1 MLTNYIVFLTAF
13 KVVTPALWS
22 YGLCYGRLIEV
33 FKGPS
38 RDKCLQS
45 CIDSDQKCEWASFD
59 IDRKVCHLSKAC
71 YKVLPYSDHAYA
83 NKNARKGKQ
92 YYFQVKL
99 QFLLN

>member
-1 MLTNYIVFLTAF
+1 MLTSYLVFQTVF
-13 KVVTPALWS
+13 TVVTPTLWRS
-22 YGLCYGRLIEV
+22 GVCYGRLIEV
-33 FKGPS
+33 YQGNS
-38 RDKCLQS
+38 SEDCLDS
-45 CIDSDQKCEWASFD
+45 CIMSDQKCEWATFES
-59 IDRKVCHLSKAC
+59 DRKVCHLSKAC